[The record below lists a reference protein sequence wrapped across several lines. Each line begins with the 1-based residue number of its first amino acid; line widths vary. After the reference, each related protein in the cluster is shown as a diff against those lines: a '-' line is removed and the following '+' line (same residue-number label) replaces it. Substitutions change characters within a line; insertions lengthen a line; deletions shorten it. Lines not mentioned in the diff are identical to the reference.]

1 MIDTDLDAALREVI
15 FNTAAAARAEGFHV
29 QVALGERVSACLCAI
44 APSIHI
50 IAVVPGA
57 GCQVSRHDLFHG
69 HFFRRKNGEVGI
81 LLHACEY
88 PCRSRC

>member
-1 MIDTDLDAALREVI
+1 LIDTDLDAALREVI

-50 IAVVPGA
+50 IE
-57 GCQVSRHDLFHG
+57 HG
-69 HFFRRKNGEVGI
+69 
-81 LLHACEY
+81 
-88 PCRSRC
+88 